1 MCSCCDPTHDSPD
14 PVVVRLQREVEYQER
29 ANDRLSE
36 DLMRVSKGLVEALAK
51 IDELNGELQKRIS
64 LQQSLDEIYTIGKLS
79 GELEQFRRGF
89 YTLSGCLRDGH
100 KIAYQDNMWWLFD
113 FNGEGVE
120 SEHTLEL
127 LVKKLG
133 GEA

>member
-1 MCSCCDPTHDSPD
+1 MCDCCDPTHHSPD
-14 PVVVRLQREVEYQER
+14 PVVVRLQKEVEYQER

-79 GELEQFRRGF
+79 GELEQFRRGC

-100 KIAYQDNMWWLFD
+100 RIAWLNGRWRLFD